1 MGTFQKRQE
10 ITSGFTL
17 IELIVT
23 IGLFGILAT
32 IMVPAFFAWRPNYE
46 LRRAARDLYANM
58 QLAKIEAIKTNQ
70 PITVT
75 FSTVNQNY
83 SFPFRGNV
91 QTTTLSN
98 YDNRI
103 VFGFGA
109 VNQDWDN
116 INIAQAVTY
125 AGSQVVFSPR
135 GTCGSQG
142 AVYLTNGNGRVYGI
156 STLIS
161 GFIGIHFNDDGSNN
175 WH

>member
-17 IELIVT
+17 VELIIT
-23 IGLFGILAT
+23 ICLFGILAT
-32 IMVPAFFAWRPNYE
+32 IAIPSFIAWRPNYE

-58 QLAKIEAIKTNQ
+58 QLAKLEAIKTNQ
-70 PITVT
+70 SITVT

-83 SFPFRGNV
+83 TFPFRGNV

-109 VNQDWDN
+109 VNQDWEN
-116 INIAQAVTY
+116 INITQAVDY

-135 GTCGSQG
+135 GTCDLG
-142 AVYLTNGNGRVYGI
+142 AVYLTNGSGRVYGI
-156 STLIS
+156 GTILS
-161 GFIGIHFNDDGSNN
+161 GFISIHFNDGGN
-175 WH
+175 WL